1 MLDYILFDKKLF
13 QQFIDWLK
21 TKDVAYEV
29 DIDDDNYVI
38 KISEDLDEDLLDA
51 VDDKYDEFMD
61 MNQDIINDEESE
73 TNDGYH
79 SAGVIVT
86 LKDGSISYA
95 DVDSNLLGRVVSVI
109 SAEELGELVCAIADA
124 VENPQPKTYC
134 QRKRDEEI

>member
-13 QQFIDWLK
+13 QQFVDWLK
-21 TKDVAYEV
+21 AKDIVYEV
-29 DIDDDNYVI
+29 EIDEDNYVI

-95 DVDSNLLGRVVSVI
+95 DVDSSLLGRVVSVI

-134 QRKRDEEI
+134 QRKRDEEN